1 MTEFY
6 LQSQKTYNG
15 RYMYLSCT
23 QEPVPE
29 ENKSIV
35 HWVLTVT
42 GGESPRYTTGPT
54 TITINGQTVYY
65 AAKVSYTEDKFP
77 AAKGS
82 TGDSIEIIHEADGSK
97 SIECSIKTAIYN
109 GVMYE
114 SKATWEM
121 DAIPQASTVLAT
133 DCYIGSTSVV
143 LVDRKSSQYTHTIG
157 FCTPDLEGY
166 LCADGSLSQDQVQL
180 SSTSIPFLV
189 PLHLYNRIPDKRTIE
204 CKFVCTTYAG
214 QTQIGDPQEC
224 KFLASC
230 REEDCI
236 PYVSGEVQD
245 CNDVTAELTGDRQ
258 NAVVRFFST
267 PGCEINTEEKNGADI
282 TYKQV
287 NGIEIPGENI
297 EIPNVETGVFVFNAT
312 DSRGYTGSA
321 TVEMNLIPYV
331 KLTAVATAKR
341 LGPTSN
347 TVTLTVEGKCFWGNF
362 GALEND
368 LQVCYV
374 QGGKETE
381 LKATPTEDGYIA
393 QGTVEGLS
401 YERSHSLQVVVRD
414 KLMEVSAKASVNPGV
429 PVFDWG
435 EKDFAFHVPVTLED
449 GSLAVS
455 QKALLDV
462 VFPIHSIVARYDNTS
477 PAQLFGGV
485 WERLVN
491 PETGEGVFLFSSPEG
506 REIGTFDGE
515 AEVVLTKEQIP
526 SHNHGFLDYWTTT
539 AGNGTRCAVAVNGD
553 GTGLDEKAN
562 DRSYTADTGGGLA
575 HNNMPPYVSV
585 AIWRRIA

>member
-42 GGESPRYTTGPT
+42 GGASPRYDTGPT

-82 TGDSIEIIHEADGSK
+82 TGDSIEIVHEADGSK

-157 FCTPDLEGY
+157 FCTPDLEGF
-166 LCADGSLSQDQVQL
+166 LCADGSLSQDPVQL
-180 SSTSIPFLV
+180 SATSIPFLV
-189 PLHLYNRIPDKRTIE
+189 PLHLYNRIPDEKTLE
-204 CKFVCTTYAG
+204 CKFICTTYAG

-224 KFLASC
+224 RFLASC

-245 CNDVTAELTGDRQ
+245 CNNVTVALTGGQD
-258 NAVVRFFST
+258 AAVRFFST
-267 PGCEINTEEKNGADI
+267 IGCEIHTEAKNGATI
-282 TYKQV
+282 VHKEV
-287 NGIEIPGENI
+287 NGVEIPGVNI
-297 EIPNVETGVFVFNAT
+297 ELSAVETGKFIFTAT
-312 DSRGYTGSA
+312 DSRGYTGRYPA
-321 TVEMNLIPYV
+321 EMNLIPYV
-331 KLTAVATAKR
+331 KLTALATAKR

-362 GALEND
+362 GAQENT
-368 LQVCYV
+368 LRVCYV
-374 QGGKETE
+374 QGEEETE
-381 LKATPTEDGYIA
+381 LEITPTEDGYIA
-393 QGTVEGLS
+393 HGTVEGLS

-414 KLMEVSAKASVNPGV
+414 KLMEVPAKASVNPGV

-449 GSLAVS
+449 GSVAVS
-455 QKALLDV
+455 KRMLLDAI
-462 VFPIHSIVARYDNTS
+462 FPIHSIVARYDDTS

-491 PETGEGVFLFSSPEG
+491 PETGEGVFLFSAPEG
-506 REIGTFDGE
+506 DELGQFDGD
-515 AEVVLTKEQIP
+515 AAVALTVEQIP
-526 SHNHGFLDYWTTT
+526 SHNHGFLDFWSTSIGS
-539 AGNGTRCAVAVNGD
+539 ANRFAVALNGD
-553 GTGLDEKAN
+553 GAGLGNKEN
-562 DRSYTADTGGGLA
+562 DRSYTASTGGGTA
-575 HNNMPPYVSV
+575 HNNMPPYVKV
-585 AIWRRIA
+585 AIWRRIE

>member
-267 PGCEINTEEKNGADI
+267 PGCEIHTEEKNGADI

-287 NGIEIPGENI
+287 NGIEIPGEHI
-297 EIPNVETGVFVFNAT
+297 EIPNVETGVFVFSAT

-414 KLMEVSAKASVNPGV
+414 MLMEVPAKASVNPGV

-449 GSLAVS
+449 GSEAVS
-455 QKALLDV
+455 QKMLLDTI
-462 VFPIHSIVARYDNTS
+462 FPIHSIVARYDDTS

-491 PETGEGVFLFSSPEG
+491 PETGEGVFLFSAPEG
-506 REIGTFDGE
+506 DELGQFGGD
-515 AEVVLTKEQIP
+515 AEVVLTVEQIP
-526 SHNHGFLDYWTTT
+526 IHNHGFLDYWSV
-539 AGNGTRCAVAVNGD
+539 GNGNHGAAVAVNGD
-553 GTGLDEKAN
+553 GSGLGSKAN
-562 DRSYTADTGGGLA
+562 DRSFTTDTGGGTA
-575 HNNMPPYVSV
+575 HNNMPPYVKVS
-585 AIWRRIA
+585 IWRRVA

>member
-42 GGESPRYTTGPT
+42 GGESARYTTGPT
-54 TITINGQTVYY
+54 TITIHGQTVYY

-82 TGDSIEIIHEADGSK
+82 TGGSIEIVHEADGSK

-157 FCTPDLEGY
+157 FCTPDLEGF
-166 LCADGSLSQDQVQL
+166 LCADGTLSQDPVQL
-180 SSTSIPFLV
+180 SATSIPFLV
-189 PLHLYNRIPDKRTIE
+189 PLHLYNRIPDEKTLE
-204 CKFVCTTYAG
+204 CKFICTTYAG

-224 KFLASC
+224 RFLASC

-245 CNDVTAELTGDRQ
+245 CNNVTVALTGGQD
-258 NAVVRFFST
+258 AAVRFFSAI
-267 PGCEINTEEKNGADI
+267 GCEIHTEAKNGATI
-282 TYKQV
+282 VHKEV
-287 NGIEIPGENI
+287 NGVEIPGVNI
-297 EIPNVETGVFVFNAT
+297 ELSAVETGKFIFTAT

-331 KLTAVATAKR
+331 KLTALATAKR

-362 GALEND
+362 GAQENT

-374 QGGKETE
+374 QGEEETE
-381 LKATPTEDGYIA
+381 LEITPTEDGYIA
-393 QGTVEGLS
+393 HGTVEGLS

-414 KLMEVSAKASVNPGV
+414 KLMEVPAKASVNPGV

-435 EKDFAFHVPVTLED
+435 EKDFAFHVPVTLAD
-449 GSLAVS
+449 GSEAVS
-455 QKALLDV
+455 RKMLLDAI
-462 VFPIHSIVARYDNTS
+462 FPIHSIVARYDDTS

-485 WERLVN
+485 WERLVD
-491 PETGEGVFLFSSPEG
+491 PETGEGVFLFSAPEG
-506 REIGTFDGE
+506 DELGQFGGD
-515 AEVVLTKEQIP
+515 AEVVLTVEQIP
-526 SHNHGFLDYWTTT
+526 SHNHGFLDFWSVGS
-539 AGNGTRCAVAVNGD
+539 GNHGAAVAVNGD
-553 GTGLDEKAN
+553 GSGLGSKAN
-562 DRSYTADTGGGLA
+562 DRSFTTDTGGGTA
-575 HNNMPPYVSV
+575 HNNMPPYVKV
-585 AIWRRIA
+585 AIWRRIE